1 MVKFD
6 YFYGGHIGFS
16 DIGFD
21 ATPVDDRIV
30 TNQKLASVF
39 EETKSIALVMD
50 KLGFDTLWLSEHHFQ
65 SEGYGGIPNI
75 PMTSVYLA
83 NVTEKLSYGGFFN
96 TVPTWHP
103 LRLAEDFAM
112 AGVMTN
118 GRVRF
123 GIGRGYIPR
132 EVETLGA
139 PLKDDQLNREIFEEQ
154 VQIIIKA

>member
-1 MVKFD
+1 MIIIHWKDICGIVKIDSRSVWGKYALGVMEEMLVKFD

-21 ATPVDDRIV
+21 ATPVDDRVV

-39 EETKSIALVMD
+39 EETKSMALVMD

-83 NVTEKLSYGGFFN
+83 NVTEKLNYGGFFN
-96 TVPTWHP
+96 TVPAWHP
-103 LRLAEDFAM
+103 L
-112 AGVMTN
+112 
-118 GRVRF
+118 
-123 GIGRGYIPR
+123 
-132 EVETLGA
+132 
-139 PLKDDQLNREIFEEQ
+139 
-154 VQIIIKA
+154 